1 MWHWASLLG
10 TAGGQGHRKV
20 VSPEVDISRVAAAS
34 AKWTLAAGPWEQ
46 QQVPGSL
53 LCDILQEVT
62 LVDLQ
67 LAVQCTLFFGGILV
81 LSTAFTPAPA
91 CYHTMRGIVGTVW
104 QSATERRVQI
114 ALKPSACPFLLC
126 VLTLIRLWLHCA
138 LCA

>member
-1 MWHWASLLG
+1 M
-10 TAGGQGHRKV
+10 
-20 VSPEVDISRVAAAS
+20 SPEVDISRVAAAS
-34 AKWTLAAGPWEQ
+34 AKWPLAAGPWEQ

-67 LAVQCTLFFGGILV
+67 LAVQCTLVSGGILV

-114 ALKPSACPFLLC
+114 AKRALSLLC

-138 LCA
+138 LCAYRLSISTSSSV